1 MLKKLNNSQVEEIYN
16 TYLVNDFPP
25 SEVKS
30 LKRILEGIAD
40 GKYFACGYEEDG
52 ELKGYAYFIQSKS
65 GSTLLLDYLAV
76 LADKRSS
83 GIGSKIITE
92 VQKMAQNEG
101 KHLILEVENPDYE
114 APGANRDY
122 MVKRIGFYEKNN
134 IHLSN
139 VTCHFY
145 GNEYRI
151 LYAGDFV
158 KDMEIQRETDK
169 IYREFFGDDF
179 INKHCCFHEI
189 EDNFTK

>member
-1 MLKKLNNSQVEEIYN
+1 MLNKLNDKQVEEIYN
-16 TYLVNDFPP
+16 TYLVNDFPS

-30 LKRILEGIAD
+30 LTRILEGIAD

-139 VTCHFY
+139 VTCYFY

-169 IYREFFGDDF
+169 IYRDFFGDDF
-179 INKHCCFHEI
+179 INKHCYFHEI
-189 EDNFTK
+189 